1 MNTPNSLVKKINQ
14 KGEAHAPFFLFIDFE
29 MKQPLLV
36 EPENLSHQNIFI
48 DFPTFSNISHP
59 LPNKDSIEIKSKNP
73 IALSLYQ
80 KGFDIV
86 KKNLMY
92 GNSFLTNY
100 TCETEIE
107 IQHSLYTIFENAQA
121 RYKIFYKDEWV
132 CFSPESFI
140 KMEGN
145 EIFSFPMK
153 GTINAAIPNAEATI
167 LNDEKETAEHYTIV
181 DLIRNDLSM
190 VSTNVVVEKFRYI
203 DKIETPKGALL
214 QVSSKI
220 KGILSPDFYSHLGE
234 ILFDLLPAGSISGA
248 PKNKT
253 IDIIHQAENYQRG
266 FYTGVAFYFDGY
278 QIDSCVL
285 IRFIEKKGKQL
296 FYKSGGGITIHS
308 ILEKEYQEMIDKIYV
323 PIH

>member
-1 MNTPNSLVKKINQ
+1 
-14 KGEAHAPFFLFIDFE
+14 

-36 EPENLSHQNIFI
+36 EPENLSQQNIFI
-48 DFPTFSNISHP
+48 DFPAFSNLSHP
-59 LPNKDSIEIKSKNP
+59 LSNNDFISIKSKTP
-73 IALSLYQ
+73 IQRSLYQ
-80 KGFDIV
+80 KGFDVV

-107 IQHSLYTIFENAQA
+107 ILHSLYSIFENAHA
-121 RYKIFYKDEWV
+121 KYKIFFKDEWV
-132 CFSPESFI
+132 CFSPETFI
-140 KMEGN
+140 KIEGN

-153 GTINAAIPNAEATI
+153 GTINAAIPNAETII
-167 LNDEKETAEHYTIV
+167 LNDEKEKAEHYTIV

-190 VSTNVVVEKFRYI
+190 VSTNVVVENFRFI
-203 DKIETPKGALL
+203 DKIETQNGALL

-220 KGILSPDFYSHLGE
+220 KGILSKDFYSHLGE
-234 ILFDLLPAGSISGA
+234 ILFELLPAGSISGA

-253 IDIIHQAENYQRG
+253 IEIIHQAENYQRG